1 MHLSVK
7 SVFLK
12 KKVMKFSNYPKWAK
26 VAMISSVVLIVIRI
40 VQKIFAI
47 RTPADNATN
56 IAMNVAVGA
65 SLVAIIMGLLDK
77 NRSEK

>member
-1 MHLSVK
+1 
-7 SVFLK
+7 
-12 KKVMKFSNYPKWAK
+12 MKFSNYPKWAK

>member
-1 MHLSVK
+1 
-7 SVFLK
+7 
-12 KKVMKFSNYPKWAK
+12 MKFSNYPKWAK
-26 VAMISSVVLIVIRI
+26 VAMISSVVLIILRVI
-40 VQKIFAI
+40 QKIFAI
-47 RTPADNATN
+47 KTPADNATN

>member
-1 MHLSVK
+1 
-7 SVFLK
+7 
-12 KKVMKFSNYPKWAK
+12 MKFSNYPKWAK
-26 VAMISSVVLIVIRI
+26 VAMISSVVLIILRV

>member
-1 MHLSVK
+1 
-7 SVFLK
+7 
-12 KKVMKFSNYPKWAK
+12 MKFSNYPKWAK

-77 NRSEK
+77 NRSDK

>member
-1 MHLSVK
+1 
-7 SVFLK
+7 
-12 KKVMKFSNYPKWAK
+12 MKFSNYPKWAK
-26 VAMISSVVLIVIRI
+26 VAMIASVVLIILRI

>member
-1 MHLSVK
+1 
-7 SVFLK
+7 
-12 KKVMKFSNYPKWAK
+12 
-26 VAMISSVVLIVIRI
+26 MISSAVLIVIRI

-47 RTPADNATN
+47 KTPVDNATN

>member
-1 MHLSVK
+1 
-7 SVFLK
+7 
-12 KKVMKFSNYPKWAK
+12 
-26 VAMISSVVLIVIRI
+26 MISSVVLIILRV